1 MKTILFVDDDQ
12 YMRAKVA
19 SVFEMYR
26 EEFTL
31 VLAAHGVEAVQVL
44 EERQVDLVITDLW
57 MPVMDGF
64 QLLVH
69 MVNRRPDL
77 PVMVLSSRNPWGT
90 KGSASMSS
98 EVRCVAKPLS
108 AQILLSEVRSFL
120 DVRAPGP
127 RGGLTLLSLLQL
139 LSRER
144 KTCMLQVAA
153 GERTGTLYV
162 LSGEIVHART
172 TACEGE
178 AALFEMLGWVVPRVR
193 LAAAL
198 PALRLTIDT
207 PTEQLLTSV
216 AAPFQNSAPVQASP
230 LREPSPAK
238 EWRQERQPRP
248 VKRDQEASSRGGWSH
263 APSLWTVLT

>member
-19 SVFEMYR
+19 SVFELYR

-44 EERQVDLVITDLW
+44 EERPVDLVITDLW

-69 MVNRRPDL
+69 LINRRPEV
-77 PVMVLSSRNPWGT
+77 PVMVLSTRNPWGT
-90 KGSASMSS
+90 KGAAAMPGQ
-98 EVRCVAKPLS
+98 VRCVAKPVS
-108 AQILLSEVRSFL
+108 AQVLFSEVRAFL
-120 DVRAPGP
+120 AEQASGP
-127 RGGLTLLSLLQL
+127 RAGLTLYSLLQL

-153 GERTGTLYV
+153 GERTGTLCV
-162 LSGEIVHART
+162 LSGELVHART
-172 TACEGE
+172 PACEGE
-178 AALFEMLGWVVPRVR
+178 AALLEMLGWVVPRVR

-198 PALRLTIDT
+198 PALKLTIDT
-207 PTEQLLTSV
+207 PTEQLLAT
-216 AAPFQNSAPVQASP
+216 AAPFQPVAPVQGP
-230 LREPSPAK
+230 PRTEPAAAK
-238 EWRQERQPRP
+238 EWGQERQPRP
-248 VKRDQEASSRGGWSH
+248 VKPRYEASSGSGWLSEKS
-263 APSLWTVLT
+263 PWTALT

>member
-19 SVFEMYR
+19 SVFELYR

-69 MVNRRPDL
+69 MLNRRPEL
-77 PVMVLSSRNPWGT
+77 PVMVLSVRNPWGT
-90 KGSASMSS
+90 KGSAGMSAQ
-98 EVRCVAKPLS
+98 VRCVAKPLS
-108 AQILLSEVRSFL
+108 AQVLLSEVRSFL
-120 DVRAPGP
+120 EVRMPGP
-127 RGGLTLLSLLQL
+127 RMGLTLLSLLQL

-162 LSGEIVHART
+162 LSGEVVHART
-172 TACEGE
+172 PACEGE
-178 AALFEMLGWVVPRVR
+178 AAFYDMLGWMVPRVR
-193 LAAAL
+193 LAPAL

-207 PTEQLLTSV
+207 PTEKLLASTT
-216 AAPFQNSAPVQASP
+216 PFQNQALVQAGV
-230 LREPSPAK
+230 LAEPSPAK
-238 EWRQERQPRP
+238 EWGQERQPRP
-248 VKRDQEASSRGGWSH
+248 VKPVREASSDGGWLH
-263 APSLWTVLT
+263 EKVLGPVLT